1 VFSWGYNRFAWA
13 RWCIINRF
21 LTTLSG
27 NPMQP
32 QYQPQTLEAAIQK
45 SWEKNQTFRAVTDPT
60 REKFYCL
67 SMFPYPSGRL
77 HMGHVRNYT
86 IGDVIARYQRM
97 RGKNVL
103 QPMGWDA
110 FGMPA
115 ENAAMNHQVAP
126 AAWTYSNIDY
136 MKNQLKSLGF
146 AIDWSRELA
155 TCKPDYYRWEQW
167 LFTRLF
173 EKGLIYR
180 KNGTVNWDPVDQTVL
195 ANEQVIDGRGWR
207 SGALVE
213 KREIPMYY
221 FRITDYAEE
230 LLRDLDT
237 LDGWPER
244 VKTMQRNWIGKSTG
258 ANVTFKI
265 KDTDKN
271 FTVFTTRPDTL
282 FGATYAVLAPEHALV
297 DAITSAEQA
306 QAVADYKHA
315 ASLKSDLAR
324 TDLAKEKTGVWTG
337 AYAINPVNGKE
348 IPIWIADYVLASY
361 GTGAVMAVPAHDQR
375 DWEFAK
381 QFDLPIVEVLEGG
394 NVAEAAYTE
403 DGLHVNSDFL
413 DGLNKE
419 DAIAKIV
426 AWLEEKG
433 CGQEKVTYRL
443 RDWLFSRQ
451 RYWGEPIPIIHWEDG
466 TSTAIPESE
475 LPLVLP
481 VTKDI
486 RPSGTGE
493 SPLANLT
500 DWLEVTREDGVKGR
514 RETNTMP
521 QWAGSSWYYLRY
533 IDPHNTEKL
542 ADEDLLKQWLPVDI
556 YVGGA
561 EHAVLHLLY
570 ARFWHKFLYDLGVVP
585 TKEPFQKLFN
595 QGMILGTSYRDHRG
609 ALVATD
615 KVEKRDGSFFHV
627 ETGEELEQAPA
638 KMSKSLK
645 NVVNPDD
652 VVEQYG
658 ADTLRVYEMF
668 MGPLDASIAWSEEGL
683 EGSRKFLDRVYR
695 LITSKEIASENNG
708 ALDKVYNE
716 TVKSVTEQI
725 ESMKFNT
732 AIAQLMVFVNAAN
745 KEDKLYVDYA
755 KGFIQLIAPF
765 APHLAEE
772 LWQTVAATG
781 ESISY
786 VAWPT
791 WDESKLVED
800 EIEIVVQIKGKVRA
814 KLMIA
819 KDLSREE
826 LQEIA
831 LADEKVKAEIDGKEI
846 VKVISVPNKLV
857 NIVVK

>member
-1 VFSWGYNRFAWA
+1 MDYSFQKIEPKWQAKWEEEGIFHAEDFS
-13 RWCIINRF
+13 
-21 LTTLSG
+21 
-27 NPMQP
+27 
-32 QYQPQTLEAAIQK
+32 
-45 SWEKNQTFRAVTDPT
+45 EKP
-60 REKFYCL
+60 KFYGL
-67 SMFPYPSGRL
+67 VEFPYPSGAGM
-77 HMGHVRNYT
+77 HVGHIKAYSSIEVLSRK
-86 IGDVIARYQRM
+86 RRM
-97 RGKNVL
+97 QGYNVL
-103 QPMGWDA
+103 FPIGFDA
-110 FGMPA
+110 FGLPT
-115 ENAAMNHQVAP
+115 ENYAIKTNTHP
-126 AAWTYSNIDY
+126 REITDKNIA
-136 MKNQLKSLGF
+136 KFSEQLKRVGF
-146 AIDWSRELA
+146 SFDWTRVIDTSRD
-155 TCKPDYYRWEQW
+155 DYYKWTQW
-167 LFTRLF
+167 IFTKLY
-173 EKGLIYR
+173 EKGLAYEAEVP
-180 KNGTVNWDPVDQTVL
+180 VNWVEELGTAI
-195 ANEQVIDGRGWR
+195 ANEEVLPDGTSERGGYPVVR
-207 SGALVE
+207 
-213 KREIPMYY
+213 KPM
-221 FRITDYAEE
+221 RQWMLKITAYAERLLNDLEE
-230 LLRDLDT
+230 LD
-237 LDGWPER
+237 WPEPI
-244 VKTMQRNWIGKSTG
+244 KDMQRNWIGKSTG

-265 KDTDKN
+265 KDTDKD

-361 GTGAVMAVPAHDQR
+361 GTGAIMAVPAHDER

-381 QFDLPIVEVLEGG
+381 QFDLEIIPVLEGG

-403 DGLHVNSDFL
+403 DGPHINSGFL
-413 DGLNKE
+413 DGLDKAA
-419 DAIAKIV
+419 AIDKMV
-426 AWLEEKG
+426 AWLEAEG
-433 CGQEKVTYRL
+433 VGNEKVTYRL

-466 TSTAIPESE
+466 TSTAVPENE

-533 IDPHNTEKL
+533 IDPHNNEKL
-542 ADEDLLKQWLPVDI
+542 ADEDLLKAWLPVDI
-556 YVGGA
+556 YIGGA

-615 KVEKRDGSFFHV
+615 KVEKRDGSFFNI

-695 LITSKEIASENNG
+695 LMTSKEIVAENSG

-716 TVKSVTEQI
+716 TVKAVTEQI
-725 ESMKFNT
+725 EELKFNT
-732 AIAQLMVFVNAAN
+732 AIAQLMIFVNAAN
-745 KEDKLYVDYA
+745 KEEKLYVEYA
-755 KGFIQLIAPF
+755 KGFIQLLAPF

-772 LWQTVAATG
+772 LWQAVAQTG

-791 WDESKLVED
+791 YDESKLVEA
-800 EIEIVVQIKGKVRA
+800 EVEIVVQIKGKVRA
-814 KLMIA
+814 KLVVA

-831 LADEKVKAEIDGKEI
+831 LADEKIKSEIAGKEI